1 METKIEQNSSDLP
14 ALTGDVLIKLMQAAT
29 KKSFLVFSQNKY
41 FTVPVEKIAFF
52 RVKPECC
59 VICCF
64 DNQEYRINYSLDQI
78 QNLTSGKQFFRL
90 NRQYLLNFQ
99 AVKEVEP
106 FYGRKLIVNLIISV
120 SDALLVSKDRVI
132 DFLAWMDNR

>member
-1 METKIEQNSSDLP
+1 METQTNQYDSEKAARPGEM
-14 ALTGDVLIKLMQAAT
+14 LIKLMQVLG

-52 RVKPECC
+52 RLQPESS

-64 DNQEYRINYSLDQI
+64 DHKEYPINYSLEQI
-78 QNLTSGKQFFRL
+78 QSLLSGKQFFRL
-90 NRQYLLNFQ
+90 NGQYLLNFQ

-106 FYGRKLIVNLIISV
+106 FYGRKLIVNLV
-120 SDALLVSKDRVI
+120 VPVNDALLVSTEKVN
-132 DFLAWMDNR
+132 DFLTWLDNR